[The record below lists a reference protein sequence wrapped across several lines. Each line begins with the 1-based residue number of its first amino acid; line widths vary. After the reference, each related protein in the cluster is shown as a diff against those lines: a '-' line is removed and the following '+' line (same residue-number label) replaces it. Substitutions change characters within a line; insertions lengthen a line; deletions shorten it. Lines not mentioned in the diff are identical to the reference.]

1 MVNGRAGDVRG
12 AEIAPTRQ
20 LPCLLAPSSW
30 KSSYVAFSCRP
41 PWTPPPKP
49 DLNVEVYTRRKI
61 NLERCS
67 TAEDG
72 CGLDGNVRVGGRAAN
87 LAHALVWML
96 QFVYPDPPIT
106 HSELVCTGFHYQ
118 DSQCEVTEC
127 LGCTY
132 SANDWRRVERG
143 YLLRATYPPAISSSH
158 FCSTEKLHGKL
169 DLIRSQ
175 ERFKTSQRRNSAA
188 YLERLCT
195 SYKASHTCLYASLHE

>member
-1 MVNGRAGDVRG
+1 MQKSRSKESRASEHSPDCVALTMVNGRAGDVRG

-72 CGLDGNVRVGGRAAN
+72 CGLDGNVRVGTYAS
-87 LAHALVWML
+87 
-96 QFVYPDPPIT
+96 T
-106 HSELVCTGFHYQ
+106 VCACF
-118 DSQCEVTEC
+118 E
-127 LGCTY
+127 
-132 SANDWRRVERG
+132 ERG
-143 YLLRATYPPAISSSH
+143 RR
-158 FCSTEKLHGKL
+158 E
-169 DLIRSQ
+169 Q
-175 ERFKTSQRRNSAA
+175 ERN
-188 YLERLCT
+188 E
-195 SYKASHTCLYASLHE
+195 H